1 MRLNELVSSI
11 RGEQYNMKETEI
23 TSLEFDSR
31 KVKQG
36 ALFIALEGAQFDG
49 HDFVSDAIKRGA
61 VAVVTQ
67 KKMHIKIP
75 QIVVENTRT
84 TMAKL
89 AKRFYGNLDDL
100 HMIGITGTNGKTTT
114 SFLIHSILE
123 TAGMHPGLIGTIYY
137 IGETRAKAERTTPES
152 LVLFGLLEQF
162 KRGGAK
168 AVVMEVS
175 SHALSLE
182 RVNEIQF
189 QTVVFTN
196 LSQDH
201 LDFHKTMDEYKAAK
215 MRIFSLLVE
224 DGCAIFNLD
233 DAISTSIKDL
243 KLKNTIT
250 YGWKN
255 RGDVWANII
264 SDSIA
269 GIQTQVCYKNQ
280 KYKINSHLIGDFN
293 IYNILAAFATGV
305 AMGIDIDVVTSGI
318 EKLQGVKGRME
329 RVVNNVFVD
338 FAHTPSA
345 LENALKSLRQ
355 YVPRKLLV
363 VFGCGGDRDRAKR
376 PKMGAVAS
384 RLADIIIITSD
395 NPRSEAPTQI
405 IKDIENGMTSTNYTI
420 IEDRREAIRYALAL
434 KKENDILLVAGKGHE
449 EYQKIGDKTLEF
461 SDAEVIRACFE
472 SL

>member
-1 MRLNELVSSI
+1 MRLNELFSSI

-31 KVKQG
+31 KVKHG
-36 ALFIALEGAQFDG
+36 ALFIALEGEQFDG
-49 HDFVSDAIKRGA
+49 HDFIYDAIKGGA
-61 VAVVTQ
+61 VAVVTRR
-67 KKMHIKIP
+67 KMRIEIP
-75 QIVVENTRT
+75 QIVVENTRA
-84 TMAKL
+84 TMGKL
-89 AKRFYGNLDDL
+89 AKRFYGDFDDI
-100 HMIGITGTNGKTTT
+100 HIIGITGTNGKTTT

-137 IGETRAKAERTTPES
+137 IGKTRAKAERTTPES
-152 LVLFGLLEQF
+152 LGLFGLLDQF

-201 LDFHKTMDEYKAAK
+201 LDFHKTMDDYKAAK
-215 MRIFSLLVE
+215 MRIFSLLDE
-224 DGCAIFNLD
+224 DGFAVFNID
-233 DAISTSIKDL
+233 DAVSKSIEYMN
-243 KLKNTIT
+243 LKNTIT
-250 YGWKN
+250 YGLKN

-264 SDSIA
+264 SDSID
-269 GIQTQVCYKNQ
+269 GIQAQVIYRDQ
-280 KYKINSHLIGDFN
+280 KYRINSQLIGDFN
-293 IYNILAAFATGV
+293 IYNILAAFAVGI
-305 AMGIDIDVVTSGI
+305 AMGIDIDVVITGL
-318 EKLQGVKGRME
+318 EKLQGVKGRVE
-329 RVVNNVFVD
+329 RVVDNVFVD

-345 LENALKSLRQ
+345 LENVLKSLRQ
-355 YVPRKLLV
+355 YAPRKLLV

-376 PKMGAVAS
+376 PKMGAIAS
-384 RLADIIIITSD
+384 RLADFIIITSD
-395 NPRSEAPTQI
+395 NPRSESPAQI
-405 IKDIENGMTSTNYTI
+405 MEDIENGITSTHYTI
-420 IEDRREAIRYALAL
+420 IEDRRAAIRYALAL
-434 KKENDILLVAGKGHE
+434 KKEGDILLVAGKGHE
-449 EYQKIGDKTLEF
+449 EYQMIDDKTLEF

>member
-1 MRLNELVSSI
+1 
-11 RGEQYNMKETEI
+11 MKEIEI

-31 KVKQG
+31 RVKHG
-36 ALFIALEGAQFDG
+36 SLFIALEGAHFDG
-49 HDFVSDAIKRGA
+49 HDFIVDAIKRGA

-67 KKMHIKIP
+67 KKMAIEIP
-75 QIVVENTRT
+75 QIVVRNTRI

-89 AKRFYGNLDDL
+89 AKRFYGSFDDI

-137 IGETRAKAERTTPES
+137 IGETKVKAERTTPES
-152 LVLFGLLEQF
+152 LALFGLLDQF

-182 RVNEIQF
+182 RVNEMQF

-201 LDFHKTMDEYKAAK
+201 LDFHKTMDDYKAAK
-215 MRIFSLLVE
+215 MRIFSLLDE
-224 DGCAIFNLD
+224 DGFAVFNID
-233 DAISTSIKDL
+233 DAISRSIQDL
-243 KLKNTIT
+243 NLKNTIT
-250 YGWKN
+250 YGLKN

-264 SDSIA
+264 SDSID
-269 GIQTQVCYKNQ
+269 GIQAQVCYRDQ
-280 KYKINSHLIGDFN
+280 KYKVNSHLIGDFN
-293 IYNILAAFATGV
+293 IYNILAAFAAGV
-305 AMGIDIDVVTSGI
+305 AMGIDIDVIITGL
-318 EKLQGVKGRME
+318 EKLQGVKGRVE
-329 RVVNNVFVD
+329 RVVDNVFVD

-345 LENALKSLRQ
+345 LENVLKSLRQ
-355 YVPRKLLV
+355 YAPRRLLV

-384 RLADIIIITSD
+384 RLADVVIITSD
-395 NPRSEAPTQI
+395 NPRSEAPQQI
-405 IKDIENGMTSTNYTI
+405 IKDIENGVTSSSYTI

-434 KKENDILLVAGKGHE
+434 KKKNDILLVAGKGHE
-449 EYQKIGDKTLEF
+449 EYQMIGDKTLDF

-472 SL
+472 NL

>member
-1 MRLNELVSSI
+1 MRLNELLSSI
-11 RGEQYNMKETEI
+11 RGDQYNMKESEI

-31 KVKQG
+31 KVKHG
-36 ALFIALEGAQFDG
+36 SLFIALEGAQFDG
-49 HDFVSDAIKRGA
+49 HDFIVDAIERGA

-67 KKMHIKIP
+67 KKMAIEIP
-75 QIVVENTRT
+75 QIVVGNTRE

-89 AKRFYGNLDDL
+89 AKRFYGGFDDM

-137 IGETRAKAERTTPES
+137 IGETKVKAERTTPES
-152 LVLFGLLEQF
+152 LVLFGLLNQF

-201 LDFHKTMDEYKAAK
+201 LDFHKTMNDYKAAK
-215 MRIFSLLVE
+215 MRIFSLLDE
-224 DGCAIFNLD
+224 DGCAVFNID
-233 DAISTSIKDL
+233 DAISKSIQCL
-243 KLKNTIT
+243 NLKNTLT
-250 YGWKN
+250 YGLKN
-255 RGDVWANII
+255 RGDVWADII
-264 SDSIA
+264 SDSID
-269 GIQTQVCYKNQ
+269 GIHAQVRYRDQ
-280 KYKINSHLIGDFN
+280 KYKVNSHLIGDFN

-305 AMGIDIDVVTSGI
+305 AMGLDIDVIITGL
-318 EKLQGVKGRME
+318 EKLQGVKGRVE
-329 RVVNNVFVD
+329 RVVDNVFVD

-345 LENALKSLRQ
+345 LENVLKSLRQ

-384 RLADIIIITSD
+384 RLADFVIVTSD
-395 NPRSEAPTQI
+395 NPRSEPPAQI
-405 IKDIENGMTSTNYTI
+405 IKDIENGITSTHYTI

-449 EYQKIGDKTLEF
+449 EYQMIDDKTLEF

>member
-1 MRLNELVSSI
+1 
-11 RGEQYNMKETEI
+11 MKETEI

-31 KVKQG
+31 KIQHG
-36 ALFIALEGAQFDG
+36 ALFIALEGMQFDG
-49 HDFVSDAIKRGA
+49 HDFIADAIKRGA

-89 AKRFYGNLDDL
+89 AKRFYGNFDDL

-137 IGETRAKAERTTPES
+137 IGETRAKAKRTTPES
-152 LVLFGLLEQF
+152 LVLFGLLDQF

-215 MRIFSLLVE
+215 MRIFSLLDE

-233 DAISTSIKDL
+233 DAISKSIKYL
-243 KLKNTIT
+243 KLRNTIT

-269 GIQTQVCYKNQ
+269 GIQAQVCYKNQ

-305 AMGIDIDVVTSGI
+305 AMGIDIDVVISGI
-318 EKLQGVKGRME
+318 EKLQGVKGRVE
-329 RVVNNVFVD
+329 RVVDNVFVD

-345 LENALKSLRQ
+345 LENVLKSLRQ

-376 PKMGAVAS
+376 PKMGAIAS
-384 RLADIIIITSD
+384 RLADFIIITSD
-395 NPRSEAPTQI
+395 NPRSESPTQI
-405 IKDIENGMTSTNYTI
+405 IKDIENGITLTNYTI
-420 IEDRREAIRYALAL
+420 IEDRREAIRYALVL

-449 EYQKIGDKTLEF
+449 EYQMIGDKTLRF